1 MAKITKLVD
10 DLDGETEAEMTLT
23 FGLDGKEYE
32 IDLHDEN
39 YEKYYA
45 ILELLASAGRR
56 VVPVHNKVVSKTQG
70 RTREE
75 LVMIREWARA
85 NGHKVS
91 EFGRIA
97 ESIIEAFEAATAPK
111 AESEEVKTNA
121 GE

>member
-10 DLDGETEAEMTLT
+10 DLDGTTEAEMTLT

-39 YEKYYA
+39 YEHYYA
-45 ILELLASAGRR
+45 MLELLASKGRL

-75 LVMIREWARA
+75 LVEIREWARSQ
-85 NGHKVS
+85 GHKVS

-97 ESIIEAFEAATAPK
+97 EDIIKAFEAANK
-111 AESEEVKTNA
+111 AEKAVV
-121 GE
+121 